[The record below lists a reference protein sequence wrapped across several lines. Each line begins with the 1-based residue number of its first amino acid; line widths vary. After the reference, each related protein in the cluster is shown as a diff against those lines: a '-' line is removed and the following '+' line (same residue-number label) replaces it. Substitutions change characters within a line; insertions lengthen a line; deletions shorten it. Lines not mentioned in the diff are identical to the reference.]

1 MEFSFLKLSFLVG
14 HFVINILQLSLPD
27 SIAVCVLILVLRV
40 QRLHPT
46 DEKQP
51 QSFGVSEPGKL
62 RGKKTKT
69 IVKL

>member
-1 MEFSFLKLSFLVG
+1 MEFSFLKLRFHFG
-14 HFVINILQLSLPD
+14 HLVINILQLSLPD

-62 RGKKTKT
+62 RGKKKK
-69 IVKL
+69 KLL